1 MNKFIKVALVGAVLA
16 VLVILKTVIRTA
28 LTTTCCT
35 RQFLFLKS
43 LAVAVLLHSKSLT
56 EIG

>member
-1 MNKFIKVALVGAVLA
+1 MNKFIKVA
-16 VLVILKTVIRTA
+16 LVILKTVIRTA

-35 RQFLFLKS
+35 LQFLFLKS